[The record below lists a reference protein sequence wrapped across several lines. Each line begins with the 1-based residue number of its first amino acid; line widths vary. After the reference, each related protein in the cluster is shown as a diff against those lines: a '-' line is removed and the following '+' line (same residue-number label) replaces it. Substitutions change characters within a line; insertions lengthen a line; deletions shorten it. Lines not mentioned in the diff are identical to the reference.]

1 MLPPTLKKMIIK
13 IWTVKLKRAASPTQ
27 GLVEG
32 LTVSVTTQ
40 QNCHDYPSL
49 RKALNDSGL
58 NVDSVGGIW
67 TDDYWDWR

>member
-1 MLPPTLKKMIIK
+1 MKLKKDYENLDSK
-13 IWTVKLKRAASPTQ
+13 IEKDSKPDSRLI
-27 GLVEG
+27 EG

-49 RKALNDSGL
+49 RKALNDSGR

-67 TDDYWDWR
+67 SDDWWDWR

>member
-1 MLPPTLKKMIIK
+1 LDSKNEKDSKPDSRLI
-13 IWTVKLKRAASPTQ
+13 
-27 GLVEG
+27 EG

-49 RKALNDSGL
+49 RKALNDSGR

-67 TDDYWDWR
+67 SDDW

>member
-1 MLPPTLKKMIIK
+1 MKKTDYENLDSK
-13 IWTVKLKRAASPTQ
+13 IEKDSKPDSRLI
-27 GLVEG
+27 EG

-49 RKALNDSGL
+49 RKALNDSGR

-67 TDDYWDWR
+67 SDDWWDWR